1 MTSINKEAWMKNW
14 DNNPIN
20 IIYDTKLKTF
30 EDYLNDNFFY
40 KFGELFR
47 SLVGS
52 KFMVYEGD
60 NLVTKTI
67 KDVTFNGDV
76 EQDQER
82 KKYVEEK
89 NKFVAMHELPMRD
102 DYTGYR
108 LSVLVISEDDVQYN
122 FNEIYIIPSK

>member
-1 MTSINKEAWMKNW
+1 MV
-14 DNNPIN
+14 
-20 IIYDTKLKTF
+20 DTAALSLCVVFSNVLVVNSASDVKTF

-76 EQDQER
+76 EEDQER
-82 KKYVEEK
+82 KKYVEDK
-89 NKFVAMHELPMRD
+89 NKFVAMHELPMKD
-102 DYTGYR
+102 DYTGYK
-108 LSVLVISEDDVQYN
+108 LYVYVISDDEVHYN
-122 FNEIYIIPSK
+122 FNEIYLIPSK